1 VLHGT
6 CVSCRG
12 KVARVLEGASENEAL
27 KPGDRVI
34 WWKRIP
40 GGDYVYPVQATVLAL
55 TEKRVKIEADDDGD
69 IVIRYVPPESLQR
82 QG

>member
-1 VLHGT
+1 
-6 CVSCRG
+6 
-12 KVARVLEGASENEAL
+12 VLEGASENEAL

-69 IVIRYVPPESLQR
+69 IVIRYVPPQSLQR